1 MCFTDPDKEATLFLF
16 YWGGK
21 SIAEHLR
28 PFPRMADPGLL
39 MPCPNRWKDT
49 LVTKKKD

>member
-16 YWGGK
+16 YCGGK
-21 SIAEHLR
+21 SDAEHLR
-28 PFPRMADPGLL
+28 LFPRTADTDLL
-39 MPCPNRWKDT
+39 MPCPNRWRDT